1 MRRDKITEAEVAAV
15 LASPDRTSPTIRGRV
30 NAWKRLSRGWVKVT
44 GKQERGYLVIV
55 TVILLRRRPKG
66 I

>member
-1 MRRDKITEAEVAAV
+1 MRRDKITEADVAAV
-15 LASPDRTSPTIRGRV
+15 LASPDRTAPTIKGRV
-30 NAWKRLSRGWVKVT
+30 NARKRLPRGWVKVT
-44 GKQERGYLVIV
+44 GKQERRYLVIV